1 MMKWPVWIR
10 VVVGTAIFL
19 VSLALAFFLEAFLGD
34 YSQFITLLGAA
45 AFIYLNPELMRGD

>member
-1 MMKWPVWIR
+1 MWIR